1 MAIDYW
7 INTTLDR
14 PIRGLGV
21 IDTPESIAADEKFL
35 GGGEEVIPV
44 IEEGIMDLEPTPVVI
59 DNELIVGDAVVV
71 DPVPIDPVA
80 AV

>member
-7 INTTLDR
+7 INTELDR
-14 PIRGLGV
+14 PVRGLRV
-21 IDTPESIAADEKFL
+21 AATPESIPADEKFL
-35 GGGEEVIPV
+35 GGGEEIIPV
-44 IEEGIMDLEPTPVVI
+44 VEEGIMDLEPTPVVI

>member
-21 IDTPESIAADEKFL
+21 VDTPESIPADEKFL

-44 IEEGIMDLEPTPVVI
+44 VEEGIMDLEPTPVVI
-59 DNELIVGDAVVV
+59 DSEIIVGEAVVV

>member
-7 INTTLDR
+7 INTELDR
-14 PIRGLGV
+14 PVRGLGV
-21 IDTPESIAADEKFL
+21 AATPESIPADEKFL
-35 GGGEEVIPV
+35 GGGEEIIPV
-44 IEEGIMDLEPTPVVI
+44 VEEGIMDLEPTPVVI